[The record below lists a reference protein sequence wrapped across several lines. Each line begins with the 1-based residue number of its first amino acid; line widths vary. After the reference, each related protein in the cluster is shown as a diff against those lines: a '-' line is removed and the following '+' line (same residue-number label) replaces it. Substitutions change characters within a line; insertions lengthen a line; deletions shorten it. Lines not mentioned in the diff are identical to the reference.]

1 MKELVTADGM
11 RQIEKHAMEKLQL
24 SDAILMERA
33 ALFSAAVLEKEL
45 KKRGRKKHARILVL
59 CDERS
64 IAINALAGSAGV
76 SPSTVYSI
84 LNTKS
89 QNPGVVSL
97 QKLCDGLGIA
107 LQEFIN
113 NDLFDNI
120 EQEIK

>member
-1 MKELVTADGM
+1 MNVRE
-11 RQIEKHAMEKLQL
+11 
-24 SDAILMERA
+24 
-33 ALFSAAVLEKEL
+33 AVA
-45 KKRGRKKHARILVL
+45 ARILVL

-97 QKLCDGLGIA
+97 QKLCDGLGIT
-107 LQEFIN
+107 LQESIN